1 MEKKSRAKGSIFRMV
16 PEEMLK
22 TRGTGTLNGFLSAV
36 LFAHLPDESPDRN
49 VFGFPDAEMSGTER
63 RKRD

>member
-1 MEKKSRAKGSIFRMV
+1 
-16 PEEMLK
+16 MLK
-22 TRGTGTLNGFLSAV
+22 TRCAGALNGFLSSV

>member
-22 TRGTGTLNGFLSAV
+22 TRGTGTLNGFLSSV

-49 VFGFPDAEMSGTER
+49 VFGFPDAEISGTER
-63 RKRD
+63 RNRD